1 MKNYGYSEQVC
12 PESDL
17 ILLGTDNDGKR
28 IAYHKGIDRVG
39 VFTERMSAIGTKA
52 TSQLATTCPVL
63 RVEQTCS
70 GRNCSGCF

>member
-17 ILLGTDNDGKR
+17 ILLGTGYDNNGKR

-52 TSQLATTCPVL
+52 TSQHRTIM
-63 RVEQTCS
+63 S
-70 GRNCSGCF
+70 GLEGKADI